1 MFVFGIKSLV
11 QDRNILRSEGVML
24 VSERLHRK
32 EADPFIKLPH
42 WNEESETLEVMEIS
56 EMQLKGFSYGM
67 NVDILYVNLNPEP
80 QVKSN
85 PPTKSLVK
93 LANLSK
99 ALILGKKKKKENKI
113 VVILKKKDMLFKLL
127 ELLPP
132 GIRPQE
138 MDAYS
143 ITMFMVTEVPINAD
157 EKCHIFNL
165 PLADLITYNI
175 NEIEIPGAMEKL
187 DDCVEQYFGFLSF
200 LKRHNIGTT
209 LNEFKRHLNR
219 NGNNIYSF
227 LKIQVRFMGL
237 NSLSDMLTK
246 YIKSSK
252 CNNQKCPNFSRTKC
266 SNCKTAVYCSAG
278 CQKQDWTG
286 HRQKC
291 DKLRSHKAKRIDAFR
306 NMITEIAASK
316 FRSGDTFLTFQDFFD
331 RIRPF
336 AFSGYY
342 DFILKK
348 TFLLGAIK
356 YSSQQFSNI
365 EIDEDTQ
372 TLAPLLTSSRRTWK
386 EGFKSKRGQDPLGLM
401 MEEAGRDWFFQEQVL
416 MKKLFARGEL
426 DTTKIKSDEWID
438 EFNSRDELFRKQFD

>member
-1 MFVFGIKSLV
+1 
-11 QDRNILRSEGVML
+11 ML

-32 EADPFIKLPH
+32 ETDPFIKLPH
-42 WNEESETLEVMEIS
+42 WNEESETLQVMEIS
-56 EMQLKGFSYGM
+56 EKQLKGVSYGM
-67 NVDILYVNLNPEP
+67 NVAILDVNLNPEP
-80 QVKSN
+80 EVKSN
-85 PPTKSLVK
+85 PPKTSLVK

-99 ALILGKKKKKENKI
+99 ALRLRKKKKENKI
-113 VVILKKKDMLFKLL
+113 VVILKERDQLFKLL

-132 GIRPQE
+132 GIRTQE
-138 MDAYS
+138 TD
-143 ITMFMVTEVPINAD
+143 F
-157 EKCHIFNL
+157 F
-165 PLADLITYNI
+165 TYNVK
-175 NEIEIPGAMEKL
+175 EIEIPGAMEKL

-200 LKRHNIGTT
+200 LKRHNIATT

-227 LKIQVRFMGL
+227 LKIQVRFTGI

-252 CNNQKCPNFSRTKC
+252 CNNPRCPNFSRTKC
-266 SNCKTAVYCSAG
+266 SKCKTAVYCSAG
-278 CQKQDWTG
+278 CQQQDWTV

-291 DKLRSHKAKRIDAFR
+291 DKLRSHKAKRIDAFK
-306 NMITEIAASK
+306 NMITEIAALTFK
-316 FRSGDTFLTFQDFFD
+316 SGDTFLTFQDFHD

-342 DFILKK
+342 DFILKE

-356 YSSQQFSNI
+356 YSSEQFSNI

-372 TLAPLLTSSRRTWK
+372 TLAPLLTSSRRTWQ
-386 EGFKSKRGQDPLGLM
+386 EGFKTKRGDPLGLM
-401 MEEAGRDWFFQEQVL
+401 MENRGRDWFFQEQVL

-438 EFNSRDELFRKQFD
+438 EFNSRDEAFRKQFR